1 MTVYAHSESIR
12 LEADSLSQIINFT
25 QLDMAEVIANG
36 EVGTLLADVN
46 LEVKNYY
53 QDKKTMNKLFPVKDD
68 IEIFRSTARTRK
80 VNAQYQKWNDTAEQT
95 WNYFQTSK
103 DSVLRKKNIAPWRIG
118 IAQTWYNKMLEERKR
133 GKVGPA
139 GYGTEIIVAVMKE
152 LMDDRMLI
160 EARYCVDALY
170 SAASKPAIFNGIGD
184 GVSSDLNAYNY
195 AAIGAIWSP
204 SGGKGSTNFNPL
216 IHMNA
221 PVAGTEN
228 DVAVSTNTLL
238 YMIREIALDATK
250 AGGTFYTTRDG
261 LRVFMRLRETHPEL
275 FSKDYDAP
283 FAGGIANV
291 IAPVLSFYNGAF
303 NVAVVDDLNPGNRVY
318 GTGEA
323 DTGYLVDSTVDTRN
337 VFGFYVKGTPIVQH
351 KWADEMKAGTLGTND
366 ILEKVFAFDYVDEKD
381 NDRGNIIVVESAY
394 RLVNEDRLR
403 GALTY

>member
-12 LEADSLSQIINFT
+12 LEADSLTQIINFT

-36 EVGTLLADVN
+36 ETATLLADVN

-53 QDKKTMNKLFPVKDD
+53 SNKKTMNKLFPVKDD

-80 VNAQYQKWNDTAEQT
+80 INASYQKWNDTAEQS
-95 WNYFQTSK
+95 WNYFQTQK
-103 DSVLRKKNIAPWRIG
+103 DSVLRRKNIVPWRTG
-118 IAQTWYNKMLEERKR
+118 IAQTWYNKMLEDRKR

-139 GYGTEIIVAVMKE
+139 GYGMEIIVEVMKE

-170 SAASKPAIFNGIGD
+170 AAASKPAIFNGIGD

-195 AAIGAIWSP
+195 AAIGAIWTP
-204 SGGKGSTNFNPL
+204 SGGKGATNFNPL

-221 PVAGTEN
+221 PIAGTEN
-228 DVAVSTNTLL
+228 DIAVSTNTLL
-238 YMIREIALDATK
+238 YMIREIALDPTK
-250 AGGTFYTTRDG
+250 AGGTFYTTADG
-261 LRVFMRLRETHPEL
+261 MRVFMRLRETHPEL

-291 IAPVLSFYNGAF
+291 VTPVLSFYNGAF
-303 NVAVVDDLNPGNRVY
+303 NVAKVDDLNPGNRVY
-318 GTGEA
+318 GTSEA
-323 DTGYLVDSTVDTRN
+323 DTGYLVDSTIDTRN

-351 KWADEMKAGTLGTND
+351 KWADEIKAGTLGTND